1 MQNFLVIS
9 AIAPNRPGIANE
21 ITSLVNYCGC
31 NILESKMKSM
41 GSTFSLVLMASGEW
55 NSLAKLEHVLPSK
68 AAAMGMTTMIQRTDV
83 ESQKQ
88 LGLPYRVKFFTQDNP
103 GIAND
108 ITAYFAEKNINI
120 EQMSCDT
127 FLAQKTNAPIAE
139 IKLTI
144 SVPLDV
150 NISNLRRSF
159 DDFCLT
165 TNLDA
170 SFEPITT

>member
-1 MQNFLVIS
+1 MQSQLVIS

-21 ITSLVNYCGC
+21 ITSLVAYCGC
-31 NILESKMKSM
+31 NIQESKMKAM

-68 AAAMGMTTMIQRTDV
+68 AASMGMTTMIQRTDA
-83 ESQKQ
+83 EISKAK
-88 LGLPYRVKFFTQDNP
+88 GLPYRVKFFTQDNP

-108 ITAYFAEKNINI
+108 ITAFFADKDINI

-127 FLAQKTNAPIAE
+127 FLAQQTNSPIAE

-144 SVPLDV
+144 SVPLTV
-150 NISNLRRSF
+150 NISSLRSSF
-159 DDFCLT
+159 DEFCRR